1 VCAYGGVSARA
12 TFSAP
17 ELFDNTCHPTLF
29 TYTANGNAVHSMD
42 TLFPVGTTQV
52 TMTAI
57 DFAGNTNTCSFDV
70 VVQPPFPE
78 AKSSAVLTRVYI
90 SKENATHYKA
100 QLKIATYV
108 TNPHRVFLQDGASS
122 VNELSAEEGQPTGC
136 DSSNSDG
143 STTCKQIWDAD
154 YYIFGC
160 VLPSTNLVL
169 KTSIDNVQSCD
180 SVDSS
185 SSCGLDIMS
194 GLTTSHE
201 YTPRPN
207 NLNIVLNAN
216 NFCAKEL
223 SKVRL
228 VAYIRTVSQPDYT
241 GFLSGAD
248 ALTPGASITFP
259 DSITT
264 AVPQSTL
271 SSLVIINQTAVGALV
286 KTVTLQKFEKVY
298 FNDQARSVINTTLLI
313 VDNAVKQGQY
323 DSDNDFSIEGYA
335 QFAVLQHKELLVTSF
350 PQPTFY
356 VTLKATVSVTYL
368 LGATSR
374 RRLLSLVQKD
384 IKQGEQTTAASRRR
398 VSYLE
403 EKTASAVANHV
414 ALSLDSV
421 PTTAFSDG
429 GSGLAL
435 VVIRLSSSMTESAVL
450 AAAVVNAVV
459 NALSMPAKSVE
470 AYVVPNSQSGSTSLV
485 QLVYK
490 QTLSTIT
497 LSGSQFASSV
507 QKQLSSSSSALS
519 SSLTSAMI
527 TTDPD
532 FFYVGVVKTAAIPA
546 TSTSTTSS
554 PTTTVIS
561 TDGSSGFSSSSVI
574 IIAVIAAGVVACIAA
589 TIYAVRVR
597 SAHNARA
604 QHVVTFHNAAAPHSH
619 GSFASK
625 PSADVFDETGFAPES
640 AFSDNTGGFD
650 FSEGVASF

>member
-1 VCAYGGVSARA
+1 
-12 TFSAP
+12 
-17 ELFDNTCHPTLF
+17 
-29 TYTANGNAVHSMD
+29 MD
-42 TLFPVGTTQV
+42 TLFPVGTTTV
-52 TMTAI
+52 MMTAY
-57 DFAGNTNTCSFDV
+57 DFAGNTNSCSFEV
-70 VVQPPFPE
+70 VVLPPVPE
-78 AKSSAVLTRVYI
+78 ARSSAVLTRVYI
-90 SKENATHYKA
+90 SKANATHYKA

-108 TNPHRVFLQDGASS
+108 TNPHRVSLDGASS

-143 STTCKQIWDAD
+143 STNCKQIWDAD

-169 KTSIDNVQSCD
+169 KTSINNLQGCD
-180 SVDSS
+180 SVNDMST
-185 SSCGLDIMS
+185 SCGSEIAT
-194 GLTTSHE
+194 GATTSHG
-201 YTPRPN
+201 YTSRPN

-228 VAYIRTVSQPDYT
+228 VAYIRTVNLPEYS
-241 GFLSGAD
+241 GFLLSEEAD
-248 ALTPGASITFP
+248 LLTPGASITFP
-259 DSITT
+259 DSLTT
-264 AVPQSTL
+264 AVPQSAL

-286 KTVTLQKFEKVY
+286 KTVALQKFEKVY
-298 FNDQARSVINTTLLI
+298 FNDQARSFINTTLLI
-313 VDNAVKQGQY
+313 LDNTVMQSSYAGDINFAVE
-323 DSDNDFSIEGYA
+323 NYA
-335 QFAVLQHKELLVTSF
+335 QFAAMQHKELAVTSF

-368 LGATSR
+368 LGSTSR

-384 IKQGEQTTAASRRR
+384 IKQSEQTTAASRRR

-435 VVIRLSSSMTESAVL
+435 VVIRLSSSMTDSAVL